1 VGFLAA
7 VVAILVD
14 LWSDGSVQVNHAI
27 LMASASV
34 ITANLTS
41 VCLSAVMILV
51 VIVSRKHHINPDN
64 IATPI
69 ASSLGDVTTVAVLA
83 YTSGFFYRLIGE
95 NFWWAPAGALVFMA
109 VAPMTALYAHR
120 NKYTNRVLSY
130 GWLPIIFAMIIS
142 SAGGIILD
150 KSIAVFK
157 GIAPYQPV
165 INGVGGNLVAI
176 QASRISTFLHQR
188 HKSGVL
194 PSDDGRIM
202 RSPCSIF
209 CGGKS
214 DASIARILFGMAVP
228 AHILYLYIIATIQK
242 SSLSPLFIATYLS
255 IAFFEVLFLLF
266 LARIL
271 IYWLWRRGSDPD
283 DSAIPLLT
291 ATGDLLGTG
300 LLVLGFHSLTLLRD
314 AYVCQE

>member
-1 VGFLAA
+1 MAKGNLALLQCQATVVGFLAA

-41 VCLSAVMILV
+41 VCLSKLPYAFCCWSTFAVKLPNRKLIFCLLCICVQGAVMILV

-165 INGVGGNLVAI
+165 INGAL
-176 QASRISTFLHQR
+176 
-188 HKSGVL
+188 
-194 PSDDGRIM
+194 
-202 RSPCSIF
+202 
-209 CGGKS
+209 
-214 DASIARILFGMAVP
+214 
-228 AHILYLYIIATIQK
+228 
-242 SSLSPLFIATYLS
+242 
-255 IAFFEVLFLLF
+255 E
-266 LARIL
+266 
-271 IYWLWRRGSDPD
+271 
-283 DSAIPLLT
+283 
-291 ATGDLLGTG
+291 
-300 LLVLGFHSLTLLRD
+300 
-314 AYVCQE
+314 